1 MRLFKRLHCGGMS
14 VDFFETCDPSSS
26 YPVRMQ
32 VFGGDFEHTFELS
45 TEIADDLRHAL
56 RQASKITRA
65 YDRQSGRR

>member
-14 VDFFETCDPSSS
+14 VDFFDMCDPSSS

-32 VFGGDFEHTFELS
+32 VYSGNFEHTFDLD
-45 TEIADDLRHAL
+45 TAIADDLRHAL

-65 YDRQSGRR
+65 YDRQTGRR